1 IQRQRR
7 LWRIAGRRFRRRRR
21 RGRRTSPGGGRRRT
35 SRAFSTGA
43 CDDTRTRNSLGW
55 RRPRWASEEEGACQ
69 ESSSQEGSGKEKG
82 GKEAG
87 QKSGQK
93 AGRQEEGQ
101 TREEEKSGEE
111 AGPESGK
118 EERRPQER
126 PPLTIQGNHQD
137 DGGSAAWLPASAISL
152 TLLFWFGHD
161 RFRFDFH
168 EHFWRHQRRD
178 RHHGARGT
186 NVAETLAVSLSN
198 FFPIRNVGKEHARPN
213 HIFQ

>member
-1 IQRQRR
+1 
-7 LWRIAGRRFRRRRR
+7 
-21 RGRRTSPGGGRRRT
+21 
-35 SRAFSTGA
+35 
-43 CDDTRTRNSLGW
+43 DDTRTRNSVGW
-55 RRPRWASEEEGACQ
+55 RRPGWAAEEEGPCQ

-87 QKSGQK
+87 Q
-93 AGRQEEGQ
+93 
-101 TREEEKSGEE
+101 
-111 AGPESGK
+111 ESGK

-126 PPLTIQGNHQD
+126 PSLTIQGNHQD

-161 RFRFDFH
+161 RLRFDFH

-178 RHHGARGT
+178 RHHGACGT
-186 NVAETLAVSLSN
+186 NVAEKLAVSLSN